1 MPNSK
6 SYRELHD
13 RVARHP
19 APPSVSLRTIRQDTL
34 AEIGLPE
41 PASCESPTAPKVV
54 PSNRVGFSTPLA
66 VNRRC

>member
-13 RVARHP
+13 RVARRSG
-19 APPSVSLRTIRQDTL
+19 AAERLAALRQDTL

-41 PASCESPTAPKVV
+41 PASCERRQRRGLFRRIGSVFRG
-54 PSNRVGFSTPLA
+54 PSQ
-66 VNRRC
+66 